1 MRTFFSSE
9 SVTEGHPD
17 KVCDQISDALLDAL
31 LQSDPSSRAAIE
43 TTCCTEFVHVMGE
56 VTTKAD
62 VDYEAVIRKTI
73 AAIGYTRDEY
83 LFTDKTRVIVTL
95 HIQSPDI
102 ALGVDR
108 EGAGD
113 QGMMFGYAT
122 NETEEYLPLAF
133 TLAHRLTSALTEA
146 RESGILPYLRPDGK
160 SQVTVQYDDGRIT
173 RVDTVVLSAQHDED
187 VPLEKLRSDLLEKV
201 IRKVIPSSLLDEE
214 TKYYINPTGRFVLG
228 GPAAD
233 TGLTGR
239 KIIADTYGG
248 YAHHGG
254 GAFSGKDATKVDRSA
269 AYAARNA
276 AKTIVAAGAADICEI
291 QLAYAIGVKD
301 PVSVHVDTFGTGKL
315 SEEEITS
322 FVRSNWDLSPK
333 GIITEFRLT
342 EPCYQG
348 LSRTGHF
355 RNPASS
361 WEQVSEE
368 KTARLKALLR

>member
-31 LQSDPSSRAAIE
+31 LSSDPSSRAAIE
-43 TTCCTEFVHVMGE
+43 TTCCTDFVHVMGE
-56 VTTKAD
+56 VTTKAA
-62 VDYEAVIRKTI
+62 VDYEAIIRKTI
-73 AAIGYTRDEY
+73 ADIGYTKDEY
-83 LFTDKTRVIVTL
+83 LFTDRTKVIVTI
-95 HIQSPDI
+95 HTQSPDI

-113 QGMMFGYAT
+113 QGMMFGYASD
-122 NETEEYLPLAF
+122 ETEEYLPLAF
-133 TLAHRLTSALTEA
+133 TLAHRLTSSLTEA
-146 RESGILPYLRPDGK
+146 RVSGEIPYLRPDGK
-160 SQVTVQYDDGRIT
+160 SQVTVQYDNGRIT

-187 VPLEKLRSDLLEKV
+187 IDTETLRKDLLEKV
-201 IRKVIPSSLLDEE
+201 IRKIIPSSLLDDE

-276 AKTIVAAGAADICEI
+276 AKTIVASGAASRCEI

-301 PVSVHVDTFGTGKL
+301 PVSVHVDTFGTGKIGEDVL
-315 SEEEITS
+315 TS
-322 FVRSNWDLSPK
+322 FIRENWDLSPR
-333 GIITEFRLT
+333 GIIREFRLT
-342 EPCYQG
+342 EPCYG
-348 LSRTGHF
+348 KLSATGHF
-355 RNPASS
+355 MNPSS
-361 WEQVSEE
+361 TWEQVSEE
-368 KTARLKALLR
+368 KVSRLKALLS